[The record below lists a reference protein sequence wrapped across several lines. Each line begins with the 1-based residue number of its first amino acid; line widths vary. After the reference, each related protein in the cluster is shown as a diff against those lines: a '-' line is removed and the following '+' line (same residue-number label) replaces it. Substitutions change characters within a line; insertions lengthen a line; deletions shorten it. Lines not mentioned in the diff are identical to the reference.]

1 MSVLLN
7 VNMGLCSF
15 YIQQAELKFERK
27 ICKDFFQLHTVL
39 MTFLFLIQFLVE
51 LEHRIDFEL
60 REGLVESRYWSAVT
74 SHTAYW
80 SSLDIA
86 LFLLTFM
93 YKHDQDD
100 TDKSNLDAIWIFDWG
115 WGGMGKEIL
124 KRMAQNWCLTV
135 KLQYIWHGG
144 FRFKC
149 MFGFFPVSKEQKWF
163 VFKSTL

>member
-7 VNMGLCSF
+7 VNMGLRSF
-15 YIQQAELKFERK
+15 YIQQAELKSERK
-27 ICKDFFQLHTVL
+27 ICKDFIQLHTVL
-39 MTFLFLIQFLVE
+39 TTFLFLVQFLVE

-100 TDKSNLDAIWIFDWG
+100 TDKSNLDAI
-115 WGGMGKEIL
+115 
-124 KRMAQNWCLTV
+124 
-135 KLQYIWHGG
+135 
-144 FRFKC
+144 
-149 MFGFFPVSKEQKWF
+149 
-163 VFKSTL
+163 